1 MDDRTGLN
9 ESGAI
14 AEQDPD
20 ARAREIRAEIE
31 RTREDMSETVD
42 AIQEKLRPANLAAT
56 AASGAA
62 DKMKDLAATTTE
74 KVKDMAS
81 TTAETVKDMAYTAT
95 GTTEEWWDEHRDSGL
110 IGRIRNHP
118 LPAVLAGV
126 GLTWLAFSNGASHR
140 RGAYDRHL
148 PSSGDRRGG
157 SGRAPDYRRSIHDGV
172 QRSMYDGAVA
182 DAGQSIRAGRHRLE
196 SMVREYPLAVGAAA
210 LLIGASLGMVVP
222 ESERE
227 NELMGEARDNALER
241 AQEAATGAVD
251 RVKDAAAE
259 VVTRAAKGD

>member
-9 ESGAI
+9 APGAI

-31 RTREDMSETVD
+31 RTREDLSETVE

-56 AASGAA
+56 AVSGAA

-74 KVKDMAS
+74 KVKDMAA
-81 TTAETVKDMAYTAT
+81 TTTETVKDMAYSAT

-110 IGRIRNHP
+110 IGKIRNHP
-118 LPAVLAGV
+118 FPAMLVGV
-126 GLTWLAFSNGASHR
+126 GLTWLAFSNGGSHR
-140 RGAYDRHL
+140 RGSYDRQL
-148 PSSGDRRGG
+148 PAGGDRRVG
-157 SGRAPDYRRSIHDGV
+157 SGRSPEYP
-172 QRSMYDGAVA
+172 RSMYDDAPRRAVA
-182 DAGQSIRAGRHRLE
+182 GASQTIRSGRYRLE
-196 SMVREYPLAVGAAA
+196 SMMRDYPLAVGAAA
-210 LLIGASLGMVVP
+210 LLLGASLGMVVP
-222 ESERE
+222 ETDRE

-241 AQEAATGAVD
+241 AQEAASGAVD

-259 VVTRAAKGD
+259 VVTRAAMGD

>member
-9 ESGAI
+9 QPSAT

-20 ARAREIRAEIE
+20 ARTREIRAEIE

-56 AASGAA
+56 AVSGAA
-62 DKMKDLAATTTE
+62 DKVKDLAATTTE

-81 TTAETVKDMAYTAT
+81 TTTETVKDMAQSAA

-110 IGRIRNHP
+110 VGRIRNHP
-118 LPAVLAGV
+118 FPAMLAGV
-126 GLTWLAFSNGASHR
+126 GLTWLAFSNGATRR
-140 RGAYDRHL
+140 RGYYDRQL
-148 PSSGDRRGG
+148 PSSGNLRGV
-157 SGRAPDYRRSIHDGV
+157 SERSPEYRRSAYEGAP
-172 QRSMYDGAVA
+172 RRAVA
-182 DAGQSIRAGRHRLE
+182 EAGETIRAGRHRLE

-222 ESERE
+222 ETDRE

-241 AQEAATGAVD
+241 AQEAASGAVD

-259 VVTRAAKGD
+259 VVTRAAMGD